1 MATNEGLADD
11 RAGHTA
17 SVLDQQTASSRP
29 VRTASFGPVT
39 IAFDDRVLEPRP
51 WTLLQSE
58 WAAEL
63 AAGAPAGAVLE
74 LCAGAGQ
81 IGLVVAVA
89 TGRPLVQVDCSEAA
103 AAFAR
108 ANAASAGL
116 AASVEVRCAPLESAV
131 GDDEYF
137 PLILAD
143 PPYLPSAGVGRFPD
157 DPPLAVDGGPDG
169 LDLVR
174 ACLTV
179 AGRHLAADGF
189 VLLQVAGPP
198 QARAVVD
205 VTAGPDAE
213 LAVLDVRVLG
223 DDRAVVLL
231 TGHP

>member
-1 MATNEGLADD
+1 MPE
-11 RAGHTA
+11 
-17 SVLDQQTASSRP
+17 QQTASPRP
-29 VRTASFGPVT
+29 VRTAPFGPVT
-39 IAFDDRVLEPRP
+39 IAFDDRVLAPRP

-58 WAAEL
+58 WAVEL
-63 AAGAPAGAVLE
+63 AADAPAGAVLE

-103 AAFAR
+103 VDFAR
-108 ANAASAGL
+108 ANAAAAGL
-116 AASVEVRCAPLESAV
+116 AASVEIRCAPLETAV
-131 GDDEYF
+131 ADDEYF
-137 PLILAD
+137 PLVLAD

-179 AGRHLAADGF
+179 AGRHLAAGGF
-189 VLLQVAGPP
+189 VLLQVAGPA

-205 VTAGPDAE
+205 VTAEAGTV
-213 LAVLDVRVLG
+213 LGVLDVRVVD

-231 TGHP
+231 AGSPLAT

>member
-1 MATNEGLADD
+1 MPE
-11 RAGHTA
+11 
-17 SVLDQQTASSRP
+17 QQTASPRP
-29 VRTASFGPVT
+29 VRTAPFGPVT

-58 WAAEL
+58 WAVEL
-63 AAGAPAGAVLE
+63 AADAPAGAVLE

-103 AAFAR
+103 VDFAR
-108 ANAASAGL
+108 ANAAAAGL
-116 AASVEVRCAPLESAV
+116 AASVEIRCAPLETAV
-131 GDDEYF
+131 ADDEYF
-137 PLILAD
+137 PLVLAD
-143 PPYLPSAGVGRFPD
+143 PPYLPSAGVGHFPD

-174 ACLTV
+174 ACLAV
-179 AGRHLAADGF
+179 AGRHLAAGGF
-189 VLLQVAGPP
+189 VLLQVAGPA

-205 VTAGPDAE
+205 VTAEADAV
-213 LAVLDVRVLG
+213 LGVLDVRVVD

-231 TGHP
+231 AGSPLAT